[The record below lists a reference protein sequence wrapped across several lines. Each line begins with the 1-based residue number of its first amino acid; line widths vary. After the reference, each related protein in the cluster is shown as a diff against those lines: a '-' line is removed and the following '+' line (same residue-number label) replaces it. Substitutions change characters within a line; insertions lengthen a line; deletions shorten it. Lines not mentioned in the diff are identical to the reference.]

1 MLINVQPDPIIAK
14 AVFTPSWLQPLI
26 EGTAHGLPVP
36 DAVNTVVQALG
47 FDTMVY
53 GAKSVGPDDERVFV
67 WTTAPPDWVREYDQQ
82 SYIEVDPRVKIGWE
96 LPLPF
101 IWDGS
106 IQTDDPRAL
115 HFLDRA
121 AAAGV
126 GSGLALYFINDAYA
140 VMVSLNRPER
150 MLTSRRRRMIEAR
163 MGDALHFASVFH
175 WLFMR
180 RVIMR
185 GLQPLHQGAPLSP
198 RELEC
203 LHFAAHGM
211 TSHDIAIK
219 LGIAERTANFHFS
232 NLISKLGVLN
242 RHEAIAMAVA
252 RGLVRVASM
261 GDAKRSSYFAKAA
274 ARDLS
279 PSRSSRHKPLARG

>member
-1 MLINVQPDPIIAK
+1 M
-14 AVFTPSWLQPLI
+14 
-26 EGTAHGLPVP
+26 
-36 DAVNTVVQALG
+36 
-47 FDTMVY
+47 
-53 GAKSVGPDDERVFV
+53 
-67 WTTAPPDWVREYDQQ
+67 
-82 SYIEVDPRVKIGWE
+82 
-96 LPLPF
+96 PF

-150 MLTSRRRRMIEAR
+150 MLTSPRRRMIEAR

>member
-1 MLINVQPDPIIAK
+1 
-14 AVFTPSWLQPLI
+14 
-26 EGTAHGLPVP
+26 
-36 DAVNTVVQALG
+36 
-47 FDTMVY
+47 
-53 GAKSVGPDDERVFV
+53 
-67 WTTAPPDWVREYDQQ
+67 
-82 SYIEVDPRVKIGWE
+82 
-96 LPLPF
+96 LPF

-150 MLTSRRRRMIEAR
+150 MLTSPRRRMIEAR

-185 GLQPLHQGAPLSP
+185 GLQPLHQDAPLSP
-198 RELEC
+198 RELEFFTGYVENPVVQEYLEGPEFTIDVMC
-203 LHFAAHGM
+203 DVEGRPLSIVPRERVVIRAGVIDRGRTVRNQKLIDLAQLACEAIPFAGPINIQCRMRGDEPVIFEINPRFSGGIPLTIQSGADFPRMLVRMAMGGRVEPAIGQFREELWM
-211 TSHDIAIK
+211 TSFESSFFLEA
-219 LGIAERTANFHFS
+219 AEVAMPSLDQR
-232 NLISKLGVLN
+232 IS
-242 RHEAIAMAVA
+242 EVA
-252 RGLVRVASM
+252 
-261 GDAKRSSYFAKAA
+261 
-274 ARDLS
+274 
-279 PSRSSRHKPLARG
+279 